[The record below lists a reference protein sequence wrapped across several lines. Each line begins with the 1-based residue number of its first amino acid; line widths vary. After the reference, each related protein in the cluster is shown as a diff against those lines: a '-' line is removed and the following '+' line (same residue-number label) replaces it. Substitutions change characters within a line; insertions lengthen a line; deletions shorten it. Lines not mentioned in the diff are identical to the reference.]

1 MLRLIIPML
10 LAAVPAF
17 GHDWYHYECCN
28 DKDCRPIPSSAVK
41 ATKDGYYVTINGRT
55 MAYSSPK
62 LKRSQDDQFHLC
74 TIGGK
79 DDGLMLCLYAPEQL
93 F

>member
-1 MLRLIIPML
+1 MIRYALAFL

-17 GHDWYHYECCN
+17 GHDWYDYSCCD

-55 MAYSSPK
+55 MSYASPK
-62 LKRSQDDQFHLC
+62 LKVSQDDQFHLC
-74 TIGGK
+74 TIGGT
-79 DDGLMLCLYAPEQL
+79 DDGLMLCLYAPPQS

>member
-1 MLRLIIPML
+1 MIKYALAFL

-17 GHDWYHYECCN
+17 AHDWYDYSCCS

-62 LKRSQDDQFHLC
+62 LKVSQDDQFHLC
-74 TIGGK
+74 TIGGT
-79 DDGLMLCLYAPEQL
+79 DDGLMLCLYAPPQS